1 MKRNRGV
8 SYDGRWV
15 VANQAFIEV
24 STKHR
29 PRDGWLFKCE
39 YHIIPDMRHSY
50 KLSSQ
55 YQYMKIIII
64 DIILRLPEITF
75 FNMHT
80 YNF

>member
-1 MKRNRGV
+1 MV
-8 SYDGRWV
+8 DESLP
-15 VANQAFIEV
+15 
-24 STKHR
+24 TR
-29 PRDGWLFKCE
+29 PLSRYRPNIARDGWLFKCE

-64 DIILRLPEITF
+64 DIILRLPEIKF
-75 FNMHT
+75 FNVHT